1 MAVDDAGFQA
11 ALAAMLARVQAA
23 AIPAVARVGNRI
35 VARGMA
41 AAPVRTGTLRRS
53 IHMDGPVGGGGT
65 ASAKVGPGVIYA
77 RRVELGFMNM
87 TDSLGRLYHQP
98 PHPYFAPAVYG
109 AVGDAGELI
118 SRVIGEAIGG

>member
-11 ALAAMLARVQAA
+11 ALAAMLDRVQAA
-23 AIPAVARVGNRI
+23 AVPAVARVGNLI
-35 VARGMA
+35 VARGMG
-41 AAPVRTGTLRRS
+41 AAPVRTGTLHRS

-65 ASAKVGPGVIYA
+65 ASAKVGPSVVYA
-77 RRVELGFMNM
+77 RRIELGFMNM

-109 AVGDAGELI
+109 AADEAAELM
-118 SRVIGEAIGG
+118 SRVIAEAIGG